1 LQLNEEKAIY
11 RRHIMNYLSVE
22 NLTKSFG
29 DRMLFSDITFGID
42 QGQKVAI
49 VAKNGSGKTTML
61 RCLME
66 KEQFDSGRVVYRNDI
81 RVAFM
86 EQSENMN
93 DEMTIMEAVFDHD
106 LPEIQAVKKYN
117 LAMKNQ
123 DDEMLNECFQEL
135 TDLNAWDIE
144 VKVAQILSILKLD
157 NTDVLVGSLSGGQK
171 KRVNLAKVLVSE
183 ADFLILDEPT
193 NHLDLDM
200 IEWLEEYLSK
210 SKSTILMVTHDRYF
224 LEVVCDTILELEDKT
239 LYRYKGNF
247 SYFLEKKSERQE
259 QLQSTIDKAKNTF
272 KKELDWIRKQPKAR
286 GVKQKARVD
295 SFQDVKSIAQQR
307 IDDSEVEIPVKMERL
322 GTKILELHKISK
334 AWPSKVILDN
344 LTYNFKRKERLGIV
358 GNNGTGKSTFL
369 NMIQELEPVDKGSV
383 SIGETVVFGYY
394 NQQLINVD
402 DDKKVIDVIRDIAEY
417 IPLEKGKQMT
427 AAQFLEKFLFPRDM
441 HYNFVYKLSGGE
453 KRRLKLMTV
462 LMKNPNFLILDEPT
476 NDLDIFVMSVL
487 EDYLRSFEGCL
498 IVVSHDRY
506 FMDKMV
512 DHIFVFEGE
521 GKIKDIVGNYTEY
534 RVKLADNQKQERSDK
549 QLADKQLAAK
559 KLEKESVND
568 VSVHVVIEKRK
579 LTFKE
584 RTEFELLEKELE
596 LLESE
601 KLSQTAVLSQAS
613 ASSHELAEAGK
624 KLGMIIESIELKTE
638 RWLILAEFN

>member
-1 LQLNEEKAIY
+1 
-11 RRHIMNYLSVE
+11 MNYLSVE

-534 RVKLADNQKQERSDK
+534 RIKLADNQKQERSDK
-549 QLADKQLAAK
+549 QLADKQLATK

>member
-1 LQLNEEKAIY
+1 
-11 RRHIMNYLSVE
+11 MNYLSVE

-49 VAKNGSGKTTML
+49 VAKNGSGKTTLL
-61 RCLME
+61 RCLMD
-66 KEQFDSGRVVYRNDI
+66 KEQFDSGRIVYRNDI

-86 EQSENMN
+86 EQSENMD

-123 DDEMLNECFQEL
+123 DDELLNECFQEL

-144 VKVAQILSILKLD
+144 VKVAQILSVLKLN
-157 NTDVLVGSLSGGQK
+157 NTDVKVGSLSGGQK

-224 LEVVCDTILELEDKT
+224 LEVVCDSILELEDKT

-247 SYFLEKKSERQE
+247 SYFLEKKAERQE
-259 QLQSTIDKAKNTF
+259 QLQSTIDKARNTF

-295 SFQDVKSIAQQR
+295 SFQDIKSVAQQK

-322 GTKILELHKISK
+322 GTKILELHKIHK
-334 AWPSKVILDN
+334 AWPSRVILDGF
-344 LTYNFKRKERLGIV
+344 TYNFNRKERLGIV

-369 NMIQELEPVDKGSV
+369 NMIQELEPVDKGTV

-394 NQQLINVD
+394 NQELIKVD

-487 EDYLRSFEGCL
+487 EDYLRTFEGCL

-534 RVKLADNQKQERSDK
+534 RQKLQEDIKQERQDKADAAKQQKQEAVVTTKSIVQPAQPEK
-549 QLADKQLAAK
+549 K
-559 KLEKESVND
+559 KLS
-568 VSVHVVIEKRK
+568 
-579 LTFKE
+579 FKE
-584 RTEFELLEKELE
+584 KQEFDSLEKELE
-596 LLESE
+596 VLEIE
-601 KLSQTAVLSQAS
+601 KEKFTLILSDGSKTSDEIMA
-613 ASSHELAEAGK
+613 AGS
-624 KLGMIIESIELKTE
+624 KLGEIVQAIETKTE
-638 RWLILAEFN
+638 RWLELAEGV